1 MKYLKTLL
9 IPFILIILYSFNKE
23 KHKRIPTDAFFF
35 FEMQPVKADL
45 PYYFSQTIELS
56 YNDQPDLDRQR
67 RNHFHE
73 LKIAIA
79 MDGKDTASYRG
90 YMPPA
95 PGFDSQTACEAVR
108 MEAQN
113 TLSADS
119 KNVINKIID

>member
-9 IPFILIILYSFNKE
+9 IPFILITLYSFNKE
-23 KHKRIPTDAFFF
+23 THKHIPTDAFFF
-35 FEMQPVKADL
+35 FEMQPVKVDL

-67 RNHFHE
+67 RNYFHE

-79 MDGKDTASYRG
+79 MDGQDTASYKG
-90 YMPPA
+90 YMPPV

-108 MEAQN
+108 M
-113 TLSADS
+113 SAEKALNDNS
-119 KNVINKIID
+119 KNIINKQLQ